1 MLPTIFFFVGLP
13 VAFCLL
19 PNKRGKTYF
28 ELFERLKEQARS
40 MGKQFKPKRIITDFE
55 PGLMPVVEQEGIVVP
70 DSTIIIQPP
79 QIIQKLAFQPICNDD
94 PLLSNTFVFYQY
106 RNLKESS

>member
-1 MLPTIFFFVGLP
+1 
-13 VAFCLL
+13 
-19 PNKRGKTYF
+19 
-28 ELFERLKEQARS
+28 
-40 MGKQFKPKRIITDFE
+40 
-55 PGLMPVVEQEGIVVP
+55 GIVVP
-70 DSTIIIQPP
+70 DSTIIIQPS